1 MSDSLLTVENLTKSF
16 GDKLLFENISF
27 GINSG
32 QKSALIARNGYG
44 KSTLLNIIMTAA
56 GQRGYNTLQ
65 DSGKI
70 TFRGDIKLACLP
82 QAIVTIDTV
91 GTIVRDYVYN
101 VQRPET
107 EDEWTFE
114 QRMEEILSRMK
125 VDVLLDRTME
135 TLSGGEQKKVA
146 LCRLLMDDCNLLIL
160 DEPTNHL
167 DIEMIEWLEE
177 FLSRQRLAILMVTH
191 DRYFLDNV
199 CDNIYELDN
208 AQLYHYR
215 GRYDYYLEKKAEREA
230 NERAE
235 VEKARSLYRTELE
248 WMRRMPQARG
258 TKAQA
263 RIDAFY
269 ELEAKAHT
277 RFDDSR
283 PQLTVKTERIGG
295 KILELYNVTYTPK
308 PSPTGTQAPRLRN
321 NLSPLPTGVTYTPTG
336 TQAPHLRNSLSPL
349 PTEVTYTPTG
359 TQAPRLRN
367 SLSPQPTGETPLI
380 DDFSYVFKR
389 GEKIGIV
396 GPNGVGKS
404 TFLNIITERLR
415 PTSGRVI
422 VGQTIQFGY
431 YTQAG
436 MTAPADRRVIDLVKD
451 IAEEIELDNGKSMS
465 AHQFLTYFGFDG
477 TTQYNY
483 FGNLS
488 GGEKRRLYLLQVLM
502 ANPNFLILDEPT
514 NDLDIYT
521 LQILE
526 QFLQSYKGCLI
537 IVSHDRSFM
546 DHIVDHLFIFEGN
559 GKIKDYHSNYT
570 AYRLSRL
577 QDIKTSR
584 QQANKAMAAARSLED
599 SKSRSL
605 QKKKATYKEQKEYE
619 TLTAEIEALT
629 TERAKLEAL
638 LSNSTEF
645 KTPDSELLQASTRIG
660 EVIAL
665 LDEKELR
672 WLELDEII

>member
-1 MSDSLLTVENLTKSF
+1 MADALLTVENLTKSF
-16 GDKLLFENISF
+16 GDKLLFEDISF
-27 GINSG
+27 GINAG

-44 KSTLLNIIMTAA
+44 KSTLLNIIITAT
-56 GQRGYNTLQ
+56 GQKGYNTLQ
-65 DSGKI
+65 DGGKI
-70 TFRGDIKLACLP
+70 TFRSDLKLAYLP
-82 QAIVTIDTV
+82 QSPEAYPHQV
-91 GTIVRDYVYN
+91 VRDFVYN

-107 EDEWTFE
+107 EDSWTFE

-125 VDVLLDRTME
+125 VDTLLDRPME

-167 DIEMIEWLEE
+167 DIDMIEWLEE
-177 FLSRQRLAILMVTH
+177 FLSRQRLALLMVTH

-199 CDNIYELDN
+199 CQDIYELDN
-208 AQLYHYR
+208 ARLYHYK
-215 GRYDYYLEKKAEREA
+215 GHYDYYLEKKAEREA

-235 VEKARSLYRTELE
+235 VAKARSLYRTELE

-295 KILELYNVTYTPK
+295 KILELYNICY
-308 PSPTGTQAPRLRN
+308 RDI
-321 NLSPLPTGVTYTPTG
+321 
-336 TQAPHLRNSLSPL
+336 
-349 PTEVTYTPTG
+349 
-359 TQAPRLRN
+359 
-367 SLSPQPTGETPLI
+367 I
-380 DDFSYVFKR
+380 DDYSYVFKR

-404 TFLNIITERLR
+404 TFLNIITERLK
-415 PTSGRVI
+415 PTSGRVV

-436 MTAPADRRVIDLVKD
+436 MSAPPDRRVIDLVKD

-477 TTQYNY
+477 TTQFNY

-526 QFLQSYKGCLI
+526 QFLQTYKGCLV

-546 DHIVDHLFIFEGN
+546 DHIVDHLLVFEGN
-559 GKIKDYHSNYT
+559 GKIRDYHSNYT
-570 AYRLSRL
+570 QYRLE
-577 QDIKTSR
+577 R
-584 QQANKAMAAARSLED
+584 QRRERAEMLEQRERKAADRQVNTE
-599 SKSRSL
+599 RPTPTT
-605 QKKKATYKEQKEYE
+605 KKKATYKEQKEYE
-619 TLTAEIEALT
+619 ALTAEIETLT
-629 TERAKLEAL
+629 AEKSTLEQQ
-638 LSNSTEF
+638 LSSGTLTDPAAITN
-645 KTPDSELLQASTRIG
+645 ASTRIG

-665 LDEKELR
+665 LDEKEMR
-672 WLELDEII
+672 WLELDEIIN

>member
-1 MSDSLLTVENLTKSF
+1 MADALLTVENLTKSF
-16 GDKLLFENISF
+16 GDKLLFEDISF
-27 GINSG
+27 GINAG

-70 TFRGDIKLACLP
+70 TFRNDLKLAYLP
-82 QAIVTIDTV
+82 QAIVTIDTI
-91 GTIVRDYVYN
+91 GTIVRDFVYN
-101 VQRPET
+101 IQRPET
-107 EDEWTFE
+107 EDPWSFE

-125 VDVLLDRTME
+125 VDTLLNRPME
-135 TLSGGEQKKVA
+135 SLSGGEQKKVA

-167 DIEMIEWLEE
+167 DIDMIEWLEE
-177 FLSRQRLAILMVTH
+177 FLARQRLALLMVTH

-199 CDNIYELDN
+199 CQDIYELDN
-208 AQLYHYR
+208 ARLYHYK
-215 GRYDYYLEKKAEREA
+215 GHYDYYLEKKAEREA

-295 KILELYNVTYTPK
+295 KILELYNICY
-308 PSPTGTQAPRLRN
+308 RD
-321 NLSPLPTGVTYTPTG
+321 
-336 TQAPHLRNSLSPL
+336 
-349 PTEVTYTPTG
+349 
-359 TQAPRLRN
+359 
-367 SLSPQPTGETPLI
+367 LI
-380 DDFSYVFKR
+380 DDYSYVFKR

-404 TFLNIITERLR
+404 TFLNIITEKLK
-415 PTSGRVI
+415 PTSGRVV

-436 MTAPADRRVIDLVKD
+436 MSAPDDRRVIDLVKD

-488 GGEKRRLYLLQVLM
+488 GGEKRRLYLLQILM

-526 QFLQSYKGCLI
+526 QFLQSYKGCVI

-546 DHIVDHLFIFEGN
+546 DHIVDHLLVFEGN
-559 GKIKDYHSNYT
+559 GKIRDYHSNYT
-570 AYRLSRL
+570 DYRLEKL
-577 QDIKTSR
+577 QELKKLKELKSNEKAAGRASQLRPPTSDLR
-584 QQANKAMAAARSLED
+584 P
-599 SKSRSL
+599 
-605 QKKKATYKEQKEYE
+605 KKKPSYKEQKEYE
-619 TLTAEIEALT
+619 ALTLEIETLTAEKADLETKLSSGTLT
-629 TERAKLEAL
+629 DTAEI
-638 LSNSTEF
+638 TH
-645 KTPDSELLQASTRIG
+645 ASTRIG
-660 EVIAL
+660 EVMAL

-672 WLELDEII
+672 WLELDEMM

>member
-1 MSDSLLTVENLTKSF
+1 MADALLTVENLTKSF
-16 GDKLLFENISF
+16 GDKLLFEDISF
-27 GINSG
+27 GINAG

-56 GQRGYNTLQ
+56 EGERRANSFAFPSRSGVGGATAAGQRGYNTLQ
-65 DSGKI
+65 DAGKI
-70 TFRGDIKLACLP
+70 TFRSDLKLAYLP
-82 QAIVTIDTV
+82 QSPEAYPKQV
-91 GTIVRDYVYN
+91 VRDFVYN

-114 QRMEEILSRMK
+114 QRLEEILSRMK
-125 VDVLLDRTME
+125 VDSLLDRQMD

-167 DIEMIEWLEE
+167 DIDMIEWLEE

-208 AQLYHYR
+208 SRLYHYK

-235 VEKARSLYRTELE
+235 VAKARSLYRTELE

-295 KILELYNVTYTPK
+295 KILELYNICY
-308 PSPTGTQAPRLRN
+308 RD
-321 NLSPLPTGVTYTPTG
+321 
-336 TQAPHLRNSLSPL
+336 
-349 PTEVTYTPTG
+349 
-359 TQAPRLRN
+359 
-367 SLSPQPTGETPLI
+367 LI
-380 DDFSYVFKR
+380 DDYSYVFKR

-415 PTSGRVI
+415 PTSGRVV

-431 YTQAG
+431 YTQTG
-436 MTAPADRRVIDLVKD
+436 MSAPADRRVIDLVKD

-526 QFLQSYKGCLI
+526 QFLQTYKGCLI

-546 DHIVDHLFIFEGN
+546 DHIVDHLLVFEGN
-559 GKIKDYHSNYT
+559 GKIRDYHSNYT
-570 AYRLSRL
+570 LYRMQKAQQQRETTL
-577 QDIKTSR
+577 QQRTEKPKYER
-584 QQANKAMAAARSLED
+584 
-599 SKSRSL
+599 SKSDKR
-605 QKKKATYKEQKEYE
+605 KASYKEKKEYE
-619 TLTAEIEALT
+619 SLTAEIEALSK
-629 TERAKLEAL
+629 EKANLEAL
-638 LSNSTEF
+638 LSTGGATDEIT
-645 KTPDSELLQASTRIG
+645 KASTRIG
-660 EVIAL
+660 ELIPL
-665 LDEKELR
+665 LDEKEMR
-672 WLELDEII
+672 WLELDEIING

>member
-1 MSDSLLTVENLTKSF
+1 MADALLTIENLTKSF
-16 GDKLLFENISF
+16 GDKLLFEDISF
-27 GINSG
+27 GINAG

-44 KSTLLNIIMTAA
+44 KSTLLNIIMTTA
-56 GQRGYNTLQ
+56 GQKGYNTLQ

-70 TFRGDIKLACLP
+70 TFRGDLKLAYLP
-82 QAIVTIDTV
+82 QSPEAYPKQM
-91 GTIVRDYVYN
+91 VRDFVYN

-125 VDVLLDRTME
+125 VDTLLDRQME

-146 LCRLLMDDCNLLIL
+146 LCKLLMDDCNLLIL

-167 DIEMIEWLEE
+167 DIDMIEWLEE

-208 AQLYHYR
+208 SRLYHYK

-295 KILELYNVTYTPK
+295 KILELYNVCYH
-308 PSPTGTQAPRLRN
+308 N
-321 NLSPLPTGVTYTPTG
+321 
-336 TQAPHLRNSLSPL
+336 
-349 PTEVTYTPTG
+349 
-359 TQAPRLRN
+359 
-367 SLSPQPTGETPLI
+367 LI
-380 DDFSYVFKR
+380 DDYSYVFKR

-404 TFLNIITERLR
+404 TFLNIITEQLK
-415 PTSGRVI
+415 PTSGRVV

-436 MTAPADRRVIDLVKD
+436 MKAPADRRVIDLVKD

-488 GGEKRRLYLLQVLM
+488 GGERRRLYLLQVLM

-526 QFLQSYKGCLI
+526 QFLQTYKGCLI

-546 DHIVDHLFIFEGN
+546 DHIVDHLLVFEGN
-559 GKIKDYHSNYT
+559 GKIRDYHSNYT
-570 AYRLSRL
+570 IYRMQKAQQQREVTQL
-577 QDIKTSR
+577 QR
-584 QQANKAMAAARSLED
+584 QEKPKYER
-599 SKSRSL
+599 SKSEKR
-605 QKKKATYKEQKEYE
+605 KATYKEQKEYE
-619 TLTAEIEALT
+619 ALT
-629 TERAKLEAL
+629 IDIEKLTNERQELEKQ
-638 LSNSTEF
+638 LSSGTMS
-645 KTPDSELLQASTRIG
+645 DSSEITKSSTRIG
-660 EVIAL
+660 EIIAL

-672 WLELDEII
+672 WLELDEIVNG

>member
-1 MSDSLLTVENLTKSF
+1 MADALLTVENLTKSF
-16 GDKLLFENISF
+16 GDKLLFEDISF
-27 GINSG
+27 GINAG

-70 TFRGDIKLACLP
+70 TFRGDLKLAYLP
-82 QAIVTIDTV
+82 QSDPSMTSNTSS
-91 GTIVRDYVYN
+91 TSSTRVRDYVYN

-125 VDVLLDRTME
+125 VDTLLDRPME

-167 DIEMIEWLEE
+167 DIDMIEWLEE

-208 AQLYHYR
+208 ARMYHYK

-235 VEKARSLYRTELE
+235 VAKARSLYRTELE

-269 ELEAKAHT
+269 ELKAKAHT

-295 KILELYNVTYTPK
+295 KILELYNICYCVNASMRQCVSADAPATNTI
-308 PSPTGTQAPRLRN
+308 TQSHN
-321 NLSPLPTGVTYTPTG
+321 N
-336 TQAPHLRNSLSPL
+336 AI
-349 PTEVTYTPTG
+349 
-359 TQAPRLRN
+359 
-367 SLSPQPTGETPLI
+367 I
-380 DDFSYVFKR
+380 DDYSYVFKK

-404 TFLNIITERLR
+404 TFLNIITEKLK

-436 MTAPADRRVIDLVKD
+436 MKAPDDRRVIDLVKD

-465 AHQFLTYFGFDG
+465 AHQFLTYFGFDS

-488 GGEKRRLYLLQVLM
+488 GGERRRLYLLQVLM

-526 QFLQSYKGCLI
+526 QFLQTYKGCLI

-546 DHIVDHLFIFEGN
+546 DHIVDHLLVFEGN
-559 GKIKDYHSNYT
+559 GKIRDYHSNYT
-570 AYRLSRL
+570 QYRLE
-577 QDIKTSR
+577 KE
-584 QQANKAMAAARSLED
+584 ARR
-599 SKSRSL
+599 KSELGVKRSEKGVKGSERTNAIPA
-605 QKKKATYKEQKEYE
+605 KKKATYKEQKEYE
-619 TLTAEIEALT
+619 ALTAEIEALT
-629 TERAKLEAL
+629 AEKADLEAKLSGGTLTDPAEIM
-638 LSNSTEF
+638 N
-645 KTPDSELLQASTRIG
+645 ASTRIG
-660 EVIAL
+660 EVMAL

-672 WLELDEII
+672 WLELDEYCGG

>member
-1 MSDSLLTVENLTKSF
+1 MADALLTVENLTKSF
-16 GDKLLFENISF
+16 GDKLLFEDISF
-27 GINSG
+27 GINAG

-56 GQRGYNTLQ
+56 GQQGYNTLQ
-65 DSGKI
+65 DAGKI
-70 TFRGDIKLACLP
+70 TFRGDLKLAYLP
-82 QAIVTIDTV
+82 QSPEAYPKQL
-91 GTIVRDYVYN
+91 VRDFVYN
-101 VQRPET
+101 VGRPET

-114 QRMEEILSRMK
+114 QRMEEILSRMR
-125 VDVLLDRTME
+125 VADLLDRQME

-167 DIEMIEWLEE
+167 DIDMIEWLEE

-208 AQLYHYR
+208 SRLYHYK
-215 GRYDYYLEKKAEREA
+215 GHYDYYLEKKAEREA

-295 KILELYNVTYTPK
+295 KILELYNICY
-308 PSPTGTQAPRLRN
+308 RD
-321 NLSPLPTGVTYTPTG
+321 
-336 TQAPHLRNSLSPL
+336 
-349 PTEVTYTPTG
+349 
-359 TQAPRLRN
+359 
-367 SLSPQPTGETPLI
+367 LI
-380 DDFSYVFKR
+380 DDYSYVFKR

-404 TFLNIITERLR
+404 TFLNIITEKLK
-415 PTSGRVI
+415 PTSGRVV

-436 MTAPADRRVIDLVKD
+436 MSAPADRRVIDLVKD

-526 QFLQSYKGCLI
+526 QFLQTYKGCLI

-546 DHIVDHLFIFEGN
+546 DHIVDHLLVFEGN
-559 GKIKDYHSNYT
+559 GKIRDYHSNYT
-570 AYRLSRL
+570 LYRMQKAQQQRETTL
-577 QDIKTSR
+577 QQRTEKPKYER
-584 QQANKAMAAARSLED
+584 
-599 SKSRSL
+599 SKSEKR
-605 QKKKATYKEQKEYE
+605 KATYKEQKEYE
-619 TLTAEIEALT
+619 ALTSEIDTLT
-629 TERAKLEAL
+629 TERQDLETL
-638 LSNSTEF
+638 LASGSGDTDAI
-645 KTPDSELLQASTRIG
+645 TCASTRIG
-660 EVIAL
+660 ELIAL

-672 WLELDEII
+672 WLELDEIING

>member
-1 MSDSLLTVENLTKSF
+1 MADALLTVENLTKSF
-16 GDKLLFENISF
+16 GDKLLFEDISF
-27 GINSG
+27 GINAG

-44 KSTLLNIIMTAA
+44 KSTLLNILMTAF
-56 GQRGYNTLQ
+56 GHQGYNTLQ

-70 TFRGDIKLACLP
+70 TFRSDLKLAYLP
-82 QAIVTIDTV
+82 QNPVESGKWKLESSPDAAASFSAFHFPLSTV
-91 GTIVRDYVYN
+91 KDFVYN

-107 EDEWTFE
+107 EDPWIFE

-125 VDVLLDRTME
+125 VDSLLDRPME

-167 DIEMIEWLEE
+167 DIDMIEWLED

-208 AQLYHYR
+208 ARLYHYR

-269 ELEAKAHT
+269 ELETKVHT

-295 KILELYNVTYTPK
+295 KILELYNISLTPHPPLLK
-308 PSPTGTQAPRLRN
+308 REGERKAN
-321 NLSPLPTGVTYTPTG
+321 NSPLLSGEGLGV
-336 TQAPHLRNSLSPL
+336 R
-349 PTEVTYTPTG
+349 
-359 TQAPRLRN
+359 
-367 SLSPQPTGETPLI
+367 PLI
-380 DDFSYVFKR
+380 DDYSYVFKR

-404 TFLNIITERLR
+404 TFLNIITEKIK
-415 PTSGRVI
+415 PTSGRVV

-451 IAEEIELDNGKSMS
+451 IAEEIELDNGKRMS
-465 AHQFLTYFGFDG
+465 AHQFLTYFGFDS

-488 GGEKRRLYLLQVLM
+488 GGEKRRLYLLQVLI

-526 QFLQSYKGCLI
+526 QFLQTYKGCLI

-546 DHIVDHLFIFEGN
+546 DHIVDHLLVFEGD

-570 AYRLSRL
+570 QYRLEKEAR
-577 QDIKTSR
+577 R
-584 QQANKAMAAARSLED
+584 KAEKKSLTPQPPLLKREGEKNN
-599 SKSRSL
+599 SNSPLLSGEGLGVRPP
-605 QKKKATYKEQKEYE
+605 KKKPSYKEQKEYE
-619 TLTAEIEALT
+619 ALTAEIETLT
-629 TERAKLEAL
+629 KEKADLEAL
-638 LSNSTEF
+638 LSTGGTADEIT
-645 KTPDSELLQASTRIG
+645 KASTRIG
-660 EVIAL
+660 ELMTL

-672 WLELDEII
+672 WLELDEMM

>member
-1 MSDSLLTVENLTKSF
+1 MADALLTVENLTKSF
-16 GDKLLFENISF
+16 GDKLLFEDISF
-27 GINSG
+27 GINAG

-56 GQRGYNTLQ
+56 EGERRASGLAFPSRSSAGGATAAGQRGYNTLQ

-70 TFRGDIKLACLP
+70 TFRGDLKLAYLP
-82 QAIVTIDTV
+82 QSPEAYPKQL
-91 GTIVRDYVYN
+91 VRDFVYN
-101 VQRPET
+101 IQRPET

-125 VDVLLDRTME
+125 VDTLLDRQME

-167 DIEMIEWLEE
+167 DIDMIEWLEE

-208 AQLYHYR
+208 SRLYHYK

-295 KILELYNVTYTPK
+295 KILELYNVCY
-308 PSPTGTQAPRLRN
+308 RD
-321 NLSPLPTGVTYTPTG
+321 
-336 TQAPHLRNSLSPL
+336 
-349 PTEVTYTPTG
+349 
-359 TQAPRLRN
+359 
-367 SLSPQPTGETPLI
+367 LI
-380 DDFSYVFKR
+380 DDYSYVFKK

-404 TFLNIITERLR
+404 TFLNIITEKLK
-415 PTSGRVI
+415 PTSGRVV

-436 MTAPADRRVIDLVKD
+436 MKAPDDRRVIDLVKD

-526 QFLQSYKGCLI
+526 QFLQTYKGCLI

-546 DHIVDHLFIFEGN
+546 DHIVDHLLVFEGN
-559 GKIKDYHSNYT
+559 GKIRDYHSNYT
-570 AYRLSRL
+570 VYRMQKAQQQREAS
-577 QDIKTSR
+577 QQQR
-584 QQANKAMAAARSLED
+584 QEKPKYER
-599 SKSRSL
+599 SKSDKR
-605 QKKKATYKEQKEYE
+605 KATYKEQKEYE
-619 TLTAEIEALT
+619 ALTAEIETLT
-629 TERAKLEAL
+629 NEKADLEAKLCGGTL
-638 LSNSTEF
+638 
-645 KTPDSELLQASTRIG
+645 PDPAEITKASTRIG
-660 EVIAL
+660 EVINL

-672 WLELDEII
+672 WLELDEIING

>member
-1 MSDSLLTVENLTKSF
+1 MADALLTVENLTKSF
-16 GDKLLFENISF
+16 GDKLLFEDISF
-27 GINSG
+27 GINAG

-44 KSTLLNIIMTAA
+44 KSTLLNIIITAT
-56 GQRGYNTLQ
+56 GQKGYNTLQ

-70 TFRGDIKLACLP
+70 TFRSDLKLAYLP
-82 QAIVTIDTV
+82 QSPEAYPHQ
-91 GTIVRDYVYN
+91 IVRDFVYN

-107 EDEWTFE
+107 EDSWTFE

-125 VDVLLDRTME
+125 VDTLLDRPME

-167 DIEMIEWLEE
+167 DIDMIEWLEE
-177 FLSRQRLAILMVTH
+177 FLSRQRLALLMVTH

-199 CDNIYELDN
+199 CQDIYELDN
-208 AQLYHYR
+208 ARLYHYK
-215 GRYDYYLEKKAEREA
+215 GHYDYYLEKKAEREA

-235 VEKARSLYRTELE
+235 VAKARSLYRTELE

-295 KILELYNVTYTPK
+295 KILELYNICY
-308 PSPTGTQAPRLRN
+308 RDI
-321 NLSPLPTGVTYTPTG
+321 
-336 TQAPHLRNSLSPL
+336 
-349 PTEVTYTPTG
+349 
-359 TQAPRLRN
+359 
-367 SLSPQPTGETPLI
+367 I
-380 DDFSYVFKR
+380 DDYSYVFKR
-389 GEKIGIV
+389 GEKIGIM

-404 TFLNIITERLR
+404 TFLNIITERLK
-415 PTSGRVI
+415 PTSGRVV

-436 MTAPADRRVIDLVKD
+436 MSAPPDRRVIDLVKD

-477 TTQYNY
+477 TTQFNY

-526 QFLQSYKGCLI
+526 QFLQTYKGCLV

-546 DHIVDHLFIFEGN
+546 DHIVDHLLVFEGN
-559 GKIKDYHSNYT
+559 GKIRDYHSNYT
-570 AYRLSRL
+570 QYRLE
-577 QDIKTSR
+577 R
-584 QQANKAMAAARSLED
+584 QRRERAEMLEQRERKAADRQVNTE
-599 SKSRSL
+599 RPTPTT
-605 QKKKATYKEQKEYE
+605 KKKATYKEQKEYE
-619 TLTAEIEALT
+619 ALTAEIETLT
-629 TERAKLEAL
+629 AERTTLEQQ
-638 LSNSTEF
+638 LSSGTLTDPAAITN
-645 KTPDSELLQASTRIG
+645 ASTRIG

-672 WLELDEII
+672 WLELDEICG

>member
-1 MSDSLLTVENLTKSF
+1 MADALLTVENLTKSF
-16 GDKLLFENISF
+16 GDKLLFEDISF
-27 GINSG
+27 GINAG

-56 GQRGYNTLQ
+56 GHKGYNTLQ

-70 TFRGDIKLACLP
+70 TFRGDLKLAYLP
-82 QAIVTIDTV
+82 QSPEAYPKQ
-91 GTIVRDYVYN
+91 IVRDFVYN

-125 VDVLLDRTME
+125 VDTLLDRQME

-167 DIEMIEWLEE
+167 DIDMIEWLEE

-191 DRYFLDNV
+191 DRCFLDNV
-199 CDNIYELDN
+199 CDNIFELDN
-208 AQLYHYR
+208 ARLYHYR

-235 VEKARSLYRTELE
+235 VDKARSLYRTELE

-277 RFDDSR
+277 RFDDTR

-295 KILELYNVTYTPK
+295 KILELYNVCY
-308 PSPTGTQAPRLRN
+308 RD
-321 NLSPLPTGVTYTPTG
+321 
-336 TQAPHLRNSLSPL
+336 
-349 PTEVTYTPTG
+349 
-359 TQAPRLRN
+359 
-367 SLSPQPTGETPLI
+367 LI
-380 DDFSYVFKR
+380 DDYSYVFKK

-404 TFLNIITERLR
+404 TFLNIITERLK
-415 PTSGRVI
+415 PTSGRVV

-526 QFLQSYKGCLI
+526 QFLQTYKGCLI

-546 DHIVDHLFIFEGN
+546 DHIVDHLLVFEGG
-559 GKIKDYHSNYT
+559 GKVRDDHSNYT
-570 AYRLSRL
+570 DYR
-577 QDIKTSR
+577 IER
-584 QQANKAMAAARSLED
+584 QRKERAEQLEQRERKASVRATQSSEKVASTTTKR
-599 SKSRSL
+599 KP
-605 QKKKATYKEQKEYE
+605 TYKEQKEYE
-619 TLTAEIEALT
+619 ALTAEIDTLTAEKSDLEH
-629 TERAKLEAL
+629 KLGEGL
-638 LSNSTEF
+638 LSNPEEITR
-645 KTPDSELLQASTRIG
+645 ASTRIG
-660 EVIAL
+660 ELIGI

-672 WLELDEII
+672 WLELDELF

>member
-1 MSDSLLTVENLTKSF
+1 MADALLTVENLTKSF
-16 GDKLLFENISF
+16 GDKLLFEEISF
-27 GINSG
+27 GINAG

-44 KSTLLNIIMTAA
+44 KSTLLNIIMTAT
-56 GQRGYNTLQ
+56 GQKGFNTLQ
-65 DSGKI
+65 DSGKV
-70 TFRGDIKLACLP
+70 TFRGDLKLAYLP
-82 QAIVTIDTV
+82 QTDASIARSSGMTK
-91 GTIVRDYVYN
+91 VRDYVYN

-125 VDVLLDRTME
+125 VDRLLERPME

-146 LCRLLMDDCNLLIL
+146 LCRLLMDDSNLLIL

-167 DIEMIEWLEE
+167 DIDMIEWLED
-177 FLSRQRLAILMVTH
+177 FLSRQRLALLMVTH

-199 CDNIYELDN
+199 CQDIYELDN
-208 AQLYHYR
+208 ARLYHYK
-215 GRYDYYLEKKAEREA
+215 GHYDYYLEKKAEREA

-295 KILELYNVTYTPK
+295 KILELYNISMDLR
-308 PSPTGTQAPRLRN
+308 PSHGDLI
-321 NLSPLPTGVTYTPTG
+321 
-336 TQAPHLRNSLSPL
+336 
-349 PTEVTYTPTG
+349 
-359 TQAPRLRN
+359 
-367 SLSPQPTGETPLI
+367 I
-380 DDFSYVFKR
+380 DDYSYVFKK

-404 TFLNIITERLR
+404 TFLNIITERLK
-415 PTSGRVI
+415 PTSGRVV

-436 MTAPADRRVIDLVKD
+436 MSAPEDRRVIDLVKD
-451 IAEEIELDNGKSMS
+451 IAEEIEIEGGKSLS

-477 TTQYNY
+477 TTQFNY

-488 GGEKRRLYLLQVLM
+488 GGERRRLYLLQVLM

-514 NDLDIYT
+514 NDLDLYT

-526 QFLQSYKGCLI
+526 QFLRTYKGCLI

-546 DHIVDHLFIFEGN
+546 DHIVDHLFVFEGN

-570 AYRLSRL
+570 QYRLEKLREQKEQKKSAAST
-577 QDIKTSR
+577 KE
-584 QQANKAMAAARSLED
+584 NKAVQKNSPTLP
-599 SKSRSL
+599 SKR
-605 QKKKATYKEQKEYE
+605 KATYKEQKEYE
-619 TLTAEIEALT
+619 ALTAEIESLT
-629 TERAKLEAL
+629 NEKAELEQKLSDGSLTDATEITR
-638 LSNSTEF
+638 
-645 KTPDSELLQASTRIG
+645 ASTRIG
-660 EVIAL
+660 ELMTL

-672 WLELDEII
+672 WLELDELMN

>member
-1 MSDSLLTVENLTKSF
+1 MADALLTVENLTKSF
-16 GDKLLFENISF
+16 GDKLLFEDISF
-27 GINSG
+27 GINAG

-65 DSGKI
+65 DGGKI
-70 TFRGDIKLACLP
+70 TFRSDLKLAYLP
-82 QAIVTIDTV
+82 QTPEAYPKQ
-91 GTIVRDYVYN
+91 IVRDFVYN

-125 VDVLLDRTME
+125 VDSLLDRQME
-135 TLSGGEQKKVA
+135 SLSGGEQKKVA

-167 DIEMIEWLEE
+167 DIDMIEWLEE

-208 AQLYHYR
+208 ARLYHYK

-235 VEKARSLYRTELE
+235 VAKARSLYRTELE

-295 KILELYNVTYTPK
+295 KILELYNICYCVNASMRQCVSADAPATNTI
-308 PSPTGTQAPRLRN
+308 TQSHN
-321 NLSPLPTGVTYTPTG
+321 N
-336 TQAPHLRNSLSPL
+336 AI
-349 PTEVTYTPTG
+349 
-359 TQAPRLRN
+359 
-367 SLSPQPTGETPLI
+367 I
-380 DDFSYVFKR
+380 DDYSYVFKK

-404 TFLNIITERLR
+404 TFLNIITERLK
-415 PTSGRVI
+415 PTSGRVV

-436 MTAPADRRVIDLVKD
+436 MKAPDDRRVIDLVKD
-451 IAEEIELDNGKSMS
+451 IAEEIELDNGKSLS

-526 QFLQSYKGCLI
+526 QFLQTYKGCLI

-546 DHIVDHLFIFEGN
+546 DHIVDHLLVFEGN
-559 GKIKDYHSNYT
+559 GKIRDYHSNYT
-570 AYRLSRL
+570 VYRMQKAAQQRESL
-577 QDIKTSR
+577 QQQR
-584 QQANKAMAAARSLED
+584 QEKPKYER
-599 SKSRSL
+599 SKSEKR
-605 QKKKATYKEQKEYE
+605 KATYKEQKEYE
-619 TLTAEIEALT
+619 ALTAEIEALT
-629 TERAKLEAL
+629 TEKADLERKLSDGSLTSPADI
-638 LSNSTEF
+638 T
-645 KTPDSELLQASTRIG
+645 KASTRIG
-660 EVIAL
+660 ELMPL

-672 WLELDEII
+672 WLELEEIING

>member
-1 MSDSLLTVENLTKSF
+1 MADALLTVENLTKSF
-16 GDKLLFENISF
+16 GDRLLFEDISF
-27 GINSG
+27 GINAG

-44 KSTLLNIIMTAA
+44 KSTLLNIIMTAT
-56 GQRGYNTLQ
+56 GQKGFNTLQ
-65 DSGKI
+65 DSGKV
-70 TFRGDIKLACLP
+70 TFRGDLKLAYLP
-82 QAIVTIDTV
+82 QTDASIARRSGITK
-91 GTIVRDYVYN
+91 VRDYVYN

-125 VDVLLDRTME
+125 VDRLLERPME

-146 LCRLLMDDCNLLIL
+146 LCRLLMDDSNLLIL

-167 DIEMIEWLEE
+167 DIDMIEWLED
-177 FLSRQRLAILMVTH
+177 FLSRQRLALLMVTH

-199 CDNIYELDN
+199 CQDIYELDN
-208 AQLYHYR
+208 ARLYHYK
-215 GRYDYYLEKKAEREA
+215 GHYDYYLEKKAEREA

-295 KILELYNVTYTPK
+295 KILELYNISMDLR
-308 PSPTGTQAPRLRN
+308 PSHGDLI
-321 NLSPLPTGVTYTPTG
+321 
-336 TQAPHLRNSLSPL
+336 
-349 PTEVTYTPTG
+349 
-359 TQAPRLRN
+359 
-367 SLSPQPTGETPLI
+367 I
-380 DDFSYVFKR
+380 DDYSYVFKK

-404 TFLNIITERLR
+404 TFLNIITERLK
-415 PTSGRVI
+415 PTSGRVV

-436 MTAPADRRVIDLVKD
+436 MSAPEDRRVIDLVKD
-451 IAEEIELDNGKSMS
+451 IAEEIEIEGGKSLS

-477 TTQYNY
+477 TTQFNY

-488 GGEKRRLYLLQVLM
+488 GGERRRLYLLQVLM

-514 NDLDIYT
+514 NDLDLYT

-526 QFLQSYKGCLI
+526 QFLRTYKGCLI

-546 DHIVDHLFIFEGN
+546 DHIVDHLFVFEGN

-570 AYRLSRL
+570 QYRLEKLREQKEQKKSAAST
-577 QDIKTSR
+577 KE
-584 QQANKAMAAARSLED
+584 NKAVQKNSPTLP
-599 SKSRSL
+599 SKR
-605 QKKKATYKEQKEYE
+605 KATYKEQKEYE
-619 TLTAEIEALT
+619 ALTAEIESLT
-629 TERAKLEAL
+629 NEKAELEQKLSDGSLTDATEI
-638 LSNSTEF
+638 TH
-645 KTPDSELLQASTRIG
+645 ASTRIG
-660 EVIAL
+660 ELMTL

-672 WLELDEII
+672 WLELDELMN

>member
-1 MSDSLLTVENLTKSF
+1 MADALLTVENLTKSF
-16 GDKLLFENISF
+16 GDKLLFEDISF
-27 GINSG
+27 GINAG

-56 GQRGYNTLQ
+56 GQKGYNTLQ

-70 TFRGDIKLACLP
+70 TFRGDLKLAYLP
-82 QAIVTIDTV
+82 QSPEAYPKQ
-91 GTIVRDYVYN
+91 IVRDFVYN

-107 EDEWTFE
+107 EDPWTFE

-125 VDVLLDRTME
+125 VDALLDRQME

-167 DIEMIEWLEE
+167 DIDMIEWLEE

-208 AQLYHYR
+208 SRLYHYK

-235 VEKARSLYRTELE
+235 VAKARSLYRTELE

-295 KILELYNVTYTPK
+295 KILELYNVCYA
-308 PSPTGTQAPRLRN
+308 Q
-321 NLSPLPTGVTYTPTG
+321 GVQGVQGDKEFKTNVPADG
-336 TQAPHLRNSLSPL
+336 NVLNSLNSPII
-349 PTEVTYTPTG
+349 
-359 TQAPRLRN
+359 
-367 SLSPQPTGETPLI
+367 I
-380 DDFSYVFKR
+380 DDYSYVFKK

-404 TFLNIITERLR
+404 TFLNIITEKLR
-415 PTSGRVI
+415 PTSGRVV

-436 MTAPADRRVIDLVKD
+436 MKAPDDRRVIDLVKD

-526 QFLQSYKGCLI
+526 QFLQTYKGCLI

-546 DHIVDHLFIFEGN
+546 DHIVDHLLVFEGN
-559 GKIKDYHSNYT
+559 GKIRDYHSNYT
-570 AYRLSRL
+570 TYRLNKEKEERSK
-577 QDIKTSR
+577 QKEEKEKKA
-584 QQANKAMAAARSLED
+584 ANQVITHHS
-599 SKSRSL
+599 SPTT
-605 QKKKATYKEQKEYE
+605 KKKATYKEQKEYE
-619 TLTAEIEALT
+619 SLTAEIETLT
-629 TERAKLEAL
+629 KEKAELEAML
-638 LSNSTEF
+638 ADPDKFSTLNSQF
-645 KTPDSELLQASTRIG
+645 SINSVSTRIG

-672 WLELDEII
+672 WLELDEIIN

>member
-1 MSDSLLTVENLTKSF
+1 MSDALLTVENLTKSF
-16 GDKLLFENISF
+16 GDKLLFEDISF
-27 GINSG
+27 GINAG

-44 KSTLLNIIMTAA
+44 KSTLLNILMTAA
-56 GQRGYNTLQ
+56 EGERRANMFASPSRSGVGGATAYGQYGYNTLQ

-70 TFRGDIKLACLP
+70 TFRSDLKLAYLP
-82 QAIVTIDTV
+82 QSPEAYPHQ
-91 GTIVRDYVYN
+91 IVRDYVYN

-107 EDEWTFE
+107 EDTWTFE

-125 VDVLLDRTME
+125 VDSLLDRPMA

-167 DIEMIEWLEE
+167 DIDMIEWLEE
-177 FLSRQRLAILMVTH
+177 FLSRQRLALLMVTH

-199 CDNIYELDN
+199 CQDIYELDN
-208 AQLYHYR
+208 ARLYHYR
-215 GRYDYYLEKKAEREA
+215 AKDRSYTGVSPYEYYLEKKAEREA

-277 RFDDSR
+277 RFDDRR

-295 KILELYNVTYTPK
+295 KILELYNVCYH
-308 PSPTGTQAPRLRN
+308 N
-321 NLSPLPTGVTYTPTG
+321 
-336 TQAPHLRNSLSPL
+336 
-349 PTEVTYTPTG
+349 
-359 TQAPRLRN
+359 
-367 SLSPQPTGETPLI
+367 LI
-380 DDFSYVFKR
+380 DDYSYVFKR

-404 TFLNIITERLR
+404 TFLNIITERLN
-415 PTSGRVI
+415 PTSGRVV

-436 MTAPADRRVIDLVKD
+436 MQAPDDRRVIDLVKD
-451 IAEEIELDNGKSMS
+451 IAEQIELDNGKSLS
-465 AHQFLTYFGFDG
+465 AHQFLTYFGFDN

-526 QFLQSYKGCLI
+526 QFLQTYKGCLI

-546 DHIVDHLFIFEGN
+546 DHIVDHLLVFEGG
-559 GKIKDYHSNYT
+559 GKIRDYHSNYT
-570 AYRLSRL
+570 QYRLEKDLAERERKKEEKASSRDSL
-577 QDIKTSR
+577 PPRPTSGI
-584 QQANKAMAAARSLED
+584 SP
-599 SKSRSL
+599 
-605 QKKKATYKEQKEYE
+605 KKKATYKEQKEYE
-619 TLTAEIEALT
+619 ALTAEIEQLT
-629 TERAKLEAL
+629 AEKADLEQR
-638 LSNSTEF
+638 LSNGSLSNPADIT
-645 KTPDSELLQASTRIG
+645 QASTRIG
-660 EVIAL
+660 ELISL

-672 WLELDEII
+672 WLELDELV

>member
-1 MSDSLLTVENLTKSF
+1 MADALLTIENLTKSF
-16 GDKLLFENISF
+16 GDKLLFEDISF
-27 GINSG
+27 GINAG

-44 KSTLLNIIMTAA
+44 KSTLLNILMTAA

-70 TFRGDIKLACLP
+70 TFSGDVRLAYLP
-82 QAIVTIDTV
+82 QGGDTGLS
-91 GTIVRDYVYN
+91 GTTRVRDYVFN
-101 VQRPET
+101 IQRPET
-107 EDEWTFE
+107 EEPWETE
-114 QRMEEILSRMK
+114 QRMAEILSRMK
-125 VDVLLDRTME
+125 VDTLLERPMN

-167 DIEMIEWLEE
+167 DIEMIEWLEG

-208 AQLYHYR
+208 ARLYHYR

-235 VEKARSLYRTELE
+235 VAKARSLYRTELE

-295 KILELYNVTYTPK
+295 KILELYNICYCVNA
-308 PSPTGTQAPRLRN
+308 SMRDCVSNDAPTTNTLTQSRN
-321 NLSPLPTGVTYTPTG
+321 H
-336 TQAPHLRNSLSPL
+336 AI
-349 PTEVTYTPTG
+349 
-359 TQAPRLRN
+359 
-367 SLSPQPTGETPLI
+367 I
-380 DDFSYVFKR
+380 DDYSYVFKR

-404 TFLNIITERLR
+404 TFLNIITEKLK
-415 PTSGRVI
+415 PTSGRVV

-436 MTAPADRRVIDLVKD
+436 MQAPEDRRVIDLVKD
-451 IAEEIELDNGKSMS
+451 IAEEIEIEGGKRMT

-477 TTQYNY
+477 TTQFNY

-488 GGEKRRLYLLQVLM
+488 GGERRRLYLLQVLM

-514 NDLDIYT
+514 NDLDLYT

-526 QFLQSYKGCLI
+526 QFLQGYKGCLI

-546 DHIVDHLFIFEGN
+546 DHIVDHLLVFEGE
-559 GKIKDYHSNYT
+559 GKIRDYHSNYT
-570 AYRLSRL
+570 QYRLEREAKEARLKEESRREKATLAPQQKSSPDL
-577 QDIKTSR
+577 QP
-584 QQANKAMAAARSLED
+584 
-599 SKSRSL
+599 
-605 QKKKATYKEQKEYE
+605 KKKLSYKEQKEYE
-619 TLTAEIEALT
+619 ALT
-629 TERAKLEAL
+629 EEIDRLNAERTALERQLSDGTMTDAGAITE
-638 LSNSTEF
+638 
-645 KTPDSELLQASTRIG
+645 ASHRIG
-660 EVIAL
+660 EIIAL

-672 WLELDEII
+672 WLELDEVASAR